1 MINDKKT
8 SKDIISHALESK
20 ACREL
25 VAVILSGLNKAYSG
39 NDPQAIAR
47 CQALNNFGAELRFTL
62 SKASPDNYL
71 KLKNEESI
79 YEYRRNAR
87 NQ

>member
-1 MINDKKT
+1 MND
-8 SKDIISHALESK
+8 SKNRKDVISSALESK
-20 ACREL
+20 ACRDL
-25 VAVILSGLNKAYSG
+25 VAVILSGLNKSYNG

-47 CQALNNFGAELRFTL
+47 CQALNNFGAELRFNL

-79 YEYRRNAR
+79 DEYRRNAR

>member
-8 SKDIISHALESK
+8 SKDMMSNALESK

-25 VAVILSGLNKAYSG
+25 VAVILSGLNKSYGG
-39 NDPQAIAR
+39 NDRQAIAR

-79 YEYRRNAR
+79 DEHRRNTR